1 MVSVDQASYSPPKT
15 LLKMA
20 EIIVC
25 GRTNPT
31 WYSKTLDA
39 GDIARTIQFRRDTFK
54 EMVPEELKRV
64 GGSRIQM
71 LSAHPG
77 DAPPGLVGVV
87 RGPVD
92 DEMGAAG
99 APTEEEQ
106 DVDEYEGNAPEEE
119 AYVSVGSKRSLA
131 VYKARARDSRMEI
144 QKPYLMSE
152 ALVRGKRLEMQAQ
165 REELEAI
172 LQREREDPVFK
183 QQRELEAAR
192 LQQQVHEVKLAIEAS
207 KAAMEAKIKAAAAE
221 EEAKA
226 KAAAKAA
233 VEEEEAKARA
243 RAKADRED
251 AIAKAKAERE
261 EAAAKAKA
269 EREEAIAK
277 AKAERE
283 EAAAKAEDEAKAKA
297 AAKAEEEEAAAKAK
311 EAEDARIAAVAA
323 AVQRYMNA
331 SDAERPTVRI
341 ASKLELDGLLATTE
355 PDKKERTKRINN
367 ILRLPRART
376 GGKRHVY
383 VLSNEAETHWYVGET
398 HNVEERIR
406 EHMNRGTRC
415 AAWVKRHNMTKSHAP
430 MTPRQSD
437 SKAWESTETL
447 ARMARYGVGRV
458 RGGQYAT
465 PDLSNEI
472 YNEAMRVCLHMHG
485 LCNRCGRAG
494 HTVANCTATTYG
506 RVAGGGPITGSLAA

>member
-1 MVSVDQASYSPPKT
+1 MLCQDMVLVGKPSYSPPET

-20 EIIVC
+20 EVIVC

-31 WYSKTLDA
+31 WYSKELDA
-39 GDIARTIQFRRDTFK
+39 GDVAHTIQFRRDTFAK
-54 EMVPEELKRV
+54 MVPEELKRV

-71 LSAHPG
+71 LSARPG
-77 DAPPGLVGVV
+77 DAPAGLVGVV

-92 DEMGAAG
+92 DEMGADG

-106 DVDEYEGNAPEEE
+106 DVDEYEGNALDEE

-131 VYKARARDSRMEI
+131 VYKARVRDSRMEI

-261 EAAAKAKA
+261 EAA
-269 EREEAIAK
+269 AK

>member
-269 EREEAIAK
+269 EREEA
-277 AKAERE
+277 
-283 EAAAKAEDEAKAKA
+283 AAKAEDEAKAKA
-297 AAKAEEEEAAAKAK
+297 AAKAEEEAAATKAK